1 MTRRKYD
8 LYYTLNSSGA
18 DRSFS
23 DSEKELFWKT
33 SRTLDLSQS
42 KAVML
47 LIYEHHLVQS
57 DALTIPD
64 PIAIPYNG
72 KQRKNVVSFRDDKL
86 PQTLKWILFK
96 FFEVISGSP

>member
-8 LYYTLNSSGA
+8 LYYTLNSSGT
-18 DRSFS
+18 DRFFS
-23 DSEKELFWKT
+23 AAEKDLFWKT

-42 KAVML
+42 KAVIL
-47 LIYEHHLVQS
+47 LIYEHYLVQS

-64 PIAIPYNG
+64 PIALPYNG
-72 KQRKNVVSFRDDKL
+72 KQRKNVVSFREDRL

-96 FFEVISGSP
+96 FFEVISGSS